1 MTDYRTGAGNTKNE
15 PGAYFSARKG
25 MMRRTMM
32 MRRRMKM
39 MIIFP

>member
-1 MTDYRTGAGNTKNE
+1 MTDYRTGAGNTQNE

-32 MRRRMKM
+32 RKTRMK